1 MATFKEEWIID
12 EQGNYI
18 NLSQVVQISFE
29 KAKIYDKKLDR
40 LVEVGEEFARLQL
53 IDGSNVKVV
62 KAAVKRLRNRIENNL
77 FSC

>member
-62 KAAVKRLRNRIENNL
+62 KAAAKRLRNRIENNL

>member
-18 NLSQVVQISFE
+18 NLSQVVQVSFE
-29 KAKIYDKKLDR
+29 KRKIYDKKLDR
-40 LVEVGEEFARLQL
+40 LVEAGEEFARLQL

-62 KAAVKRLRNRIENNL
+62 KAAVKRLKNRIENHL